1 MQGSEDRTSTASGP
15 NCNCRVDRDALVVE
29 FLWLADR
36 CAAGYTG
43 RGEHYDD
50 LRQVAVI
57 GLIKAAQRYDPER
70 GVPFAAYAVPT
81 MKGELRHHFRDL
93 GWGVKVPGHVKELR
107 AELRTAVSRLEQ
119 RLGRSPRPDEV
130 ATDLCVA
137 DTALDAAIRADHV
150 YDVESLDAIGA
161 QGGADPSGGRFA
173 EIGSDVIASATSRI
187 EALDALG
194 RLDERERAIV
204 YMRYFEDRTQQEIAE
219 RLGIGQA
226 HVSRLLAD
234 ALRSLARCLGAAART
249 STTTEDE
256 GTLQSA

>member
-1 MQGSEDRTSTASGP
+1 MECSKDRASRASGP
-15 NCNCRVDRDALVVE
+15 NFDAPVDRNGLVVE

-57 GLIKAAQRYDPER
+57 GLIKAAGRYDPDR

-93 GWGVKVPGHVKELR
+93 GWSVKVPGHVKELR

-130 ATDLCVA
+130 ADHLCVA
-137 DTALDAAIRADHV
+137 HAALDAAIRADQV
-150 YDVESLDAIGA
+150 YDVESLDAMGA
-161 QGGADPSGGRFA
+161 YRGSDSSDDSLAD
-173 EIGSDVIASATSRI
+173 IGSDVVVSATARI
-187 EALDALG
+187 EALDALAS
-194 RLDERERAIV
+194 LDERARAIV
-204 YMRYFEDRTQQEIAE
+204 YWRYFEDRTQQEIAE

-226 HVSRLLAD
+226 HVSRLLAS
-234 ALRSLARCLGAAART
+234 ALRSLARGLGAAART
-249 STTTEDE
+249 STRAEDE
-256 GTLQSA
+256 SMLQST